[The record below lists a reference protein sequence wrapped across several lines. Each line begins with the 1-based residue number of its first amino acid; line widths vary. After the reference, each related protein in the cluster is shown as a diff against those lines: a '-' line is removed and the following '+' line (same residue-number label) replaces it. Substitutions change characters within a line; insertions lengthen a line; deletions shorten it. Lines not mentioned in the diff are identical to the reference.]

1 MPATIEDPSVL
12 GEIEAALKLAGYPP
26 KNSAK

>member
-12 GEIEAALKLAGYPP
+12 DDFAALLESFGHTVRPHA
-26 KNSAK
+26 